1 MSTVTSIHRYLDE
14 AFAEVPVTPDSL
26 DLKEELFRLRFQH
39 ATNQLE
45 NPLKLRTVKRDM
57 ARVRTILTERELK
70 GNKA

>member
-1 MSTVTSIHRYLDE
+1 VKPSEIREKSNDE
-14 AFAEVPVTPDSL
+14 LNQELL

-57 ARVRTILTERELK
+57 ARVRTILRERELK
-70 GNKA
+70 SMKA

>member
-1 MSTVTSIHRYLDE
+1 MKPSEIREKSNDE
-14 AFAEVPVTPDSL
+14 LKQELL

-70 GNKA
+70 GIKA

>member
-1 MSTVTSIHRYLDE
+1 MKPSEIREKSNDE
-14 AFAEVPVTPDSL
+14 LNQELL

-57 ARVRTILTERELK
+57 ARVRTILRERELK
-70 GNKA
+70 SMKA